1 MFLTAL
7 TIVELFASH
16 VPQRMQIMSAG
27 DGRDGHFQAIFP
39 MFSTMFLH
47 RVGARSVDR
56 GPQTISEAL
65 VAAFRIEDLQRA
77 AL

>member
-27 DGRDGHFQAIFP
+27 DGWDGHFQAIFL
-39 MFSTMFLH
+39 MFSMIFLH
-47 RVGARSVDR
+47 RVGAPSVDL
-56 GPQTISEAL
+56 GPQIISEAL
-65 VAAFRIEDLQRA
+65 VAAFRTEDLQRPP
-77 AL
+77 L